1 MKTKQIICSLMTAG
15 VLFFAVSGCSKES
28 KEEMEPD
35 TEKPVM
41 RNLVIGAGNSKTVQL
56 GEKLIVEG
64 DIVAKGKISRV
75 LISMNSLDA
84 PIPVGISTT
93 LERDLKDKTEAKLK
107 WETKIDN
114 VATGRYRLTITIE
127 AKAGEP
133 GQVISEVN
141 VLPK

>member
-1 MKTKQIICSLMTAG
+1 MKTKQIFYSLMTAG
-15 VLFFAVSGCSKES
+15 ILLFGASGCSKAS

-35 TEKPVM
+35 IEKPVM
-41 RNLVIGAGNSKTVQL
+41 SNLVIGAGNSKTVQL
-56 GEKLIVEG
+56 GEKLIIEG

-75 LISMNSLDA
+75 LISLNSLDA
-84 PIPVGISTT
+84 PIAVGISTT

-107 WETKIDN
+107 WETKIEN

-133 GQVISEVN
+133 GQIMSEVN
-141 VLPK
+141 VLP